1 MAEAEEPIGSL
12 AQETAKLLRAIAAE
26 RIKLV
31 GDERATADHVDADD
45 SGHHDSGH
53 QESGHGESGH
63 GEPGEHICTTGWCPI
78 CQVVGYL
85 QDHPEMV
92 EQVTDTVTDAALQ
105 IGRALRDFLDK
116 TMPPDQVAPDEK

>member
-26 RIKLV
+26 RVKLV
-31 GDERATADHVDADD
+31 GDETGADD
-45 SGHHDSGH
+45 VRADGSAAHAS
-53 QESGHGESGH
+53 
-63 GEPGEHICTTGWCPI
+63 GEHVCTTGWCPI

-116 TMPPDQVAPDEK
+116 TMPPDQMTPDEK

>member
-1 MAEAEEPIGSL
+1 MAEEPIGSL

-26 RIKLV
+26 RVQFV
-31 GDERATADHVDADD
+31 GDDRATTDHLHGDG
-45 SGHHDSGH
+45 ST
-53 QESGHGESGH
+53 QPESG
-63 GEPGEHICTTGWCPI
+63 EHVCTTGWCPI

-116 TMPPDQVAPDEK
+116 TMPPSDVTPDPMKPDPVVPDEK

>member
-1 MAEAEEPIGSL
+1 VTEAEEPIGSL

-26 RIKLV
+26 RVKLV
-31 GDERATADHVDADD
+31 GDEPGAGEDASADGSA
-45 SGHHDSGH
+45 HHTS
-53 QESGHGESGH
+53 
-63 GEPGEHICTTGWCPI
+63 GEHVCTTGWCPI

-116 TMPPDQVAPDEK
+116 TMPPDHMPPDHMTPDEK

>member
-1 MAEAEEPIGSL
+1 VAEAEEPIGSL

-26 RIKLV
+26 RVKLV
-31 GDERATADHVDADD
+31 GDERSTTDDDGADESA
-45 SGHHDSGH
+45 HHGL
-53 QESGHGESGH
+53 GHGES
-63 GEPGEHICTTGWCPI
+63 GEHICTTGWCPI

-116 TMPPDQVAPDEK
+116 TMPPDHVTPDEK